1 MNNPNQ
7 KKYDYLLEQNEK
19 YMDFIALS
27 THDRK
32 ITYEEMHESIQKY
45 ARLLYKKGVREGDII
60 GVCAL
65 NVPESVYLLYALD
78 IIGAVVVGFSPL
90 DNKEKIKKD
99 IELTRPK
106 MIITVDMKYKDF
118 KSNEKALNFST
129 MSYSIAD
136 SLPDSKLRA

>member
-1 MNNPNQ
+1 
-7 KKYDYLLEQNEK
+7 
-19 YMDFIALS
+19 MDLIALS
-27 THDRK
+27 THDRE

-118 KSNEKALNFST
+118 KSN
-129 MSYSIAD
+129 
-136 SLPDSKLRA
+136 